1 MAEAGLTLGGGNPL
15 TSYQDVWWSLLNT
28 NEFIFNH

>member
-1 MAEAGLTLGGGNPL
+1 MAAAGLTSRADPL
-15 TSYQDVWWSLLNT
+15 TTYQDVWWSLLNT